1 MNTAKALH
9 PEKIIRAA
17 LYPRV
22 STEEQVLH
30 GDSLAAQE
38 EELRRFA
45 KAHGMKI
52 VGVYRDEGNS
62 ARKPA
67 FKRKVMMELLKDI
80 EAGKIDRVLVTKLD
94 RWFRNV
100 REYHKIQ
107 EILEAHNVAWQ
118 ATLESYE
125 TATADGRFKVN
136 IMLSVAE
143 NEADRTSERIK
154 FVNESKRQRKEACS
168 GRVSYGYKVELIN
181 GAKRVVKD
189 PETRE
194 FVQDF
199 WDHYRKYESIRLAG
213 MYVNEKHGIKRTYKA
228 WGNTARSQM
237 HTGIWRGVEDYCEPY
252 ISPEDW
258 QRLHDYRIQK
268 TSPNPSRVYLF
279 TGLLNCPYCGA
290 RMVSTFSHPNKNGVV
305 YKNYR
310 CRQKRMNVC
319 QEGETVAELKIEG
332 ALLSMVRSELEKFIM
347 EVEVMEQAP
356 KKKDSTMDVAKLTE
370 QMRRLNA
377 IYMAGN
383 IDDDEYAKQ
392 TAGLKLKIE
401 AAKAAA
407 KDEVPPDID
416 VLRQF
421 LKSDF
426 ETIYKTLD
434 PEDKRRMWRSIIQEI
449 CVKDHK
455 IQSIKFR
462 A

>member
-1 MNTAKALH
+1 MNATNVLH

-67 FKRKVMMELLKDI
+67 FKRKVMMELLEDVK
-80 EAGKIDRVLVTKLD
+80 AGKIDRILVTKLD

-107 EILEAHNVAWQ
+107 EILEAHHVAWQ

-143 NEADRTSERIK
+143 NEADRTSERIR
-154 FVNESKRQRKEACS
+154 FVNESKRRRREACS
-168 GRVSYGYKVELIN
+168 GRVSYGYKVEPID

-189 PETRE
+189 PEVQE
-194 FVQDF
+194 IVQDF
-199 WDHYRKYESIRLAG
+199 WNHYRKYESIRLAG
-213 MYVNEKHGIKRTYKA
+213 MYVNEKYGIKRTYKA
-228 WGNTARSQM
+228 WGNTARSRM

-258 QRLHDYRIQK
+258 QRLHDHRIPKVSQ
-268 TSPNPSRVYLF
+268 NPTRVYLF
-279 TGLLNCPYCGA
+279 TGLLRCPYCGA
-290 RMVSTFSHPNKNGVV
+290 MMTSTFSQPNKNGVE
-305 YKNYR
+305 YNNYR
-310 CRQKRMNVC
+310 CRQKKMNVC
-319 QEGETVAELKIEG
+319 PEGETVAELKIER
-332 ALLSMVRSELEKFIM
+332 ALLSMVRSELEKYIM
-347 EVEVMEQAP
+347 EVDVMEQAP
-356 KKKDSTMDVAKLTE
+356 KKKDCAMDVAKLNE
-370 QMRRLNA
+370 QMRRLNT

-401 AAKAAA
+401 AAKEAA

-426 ETIYKTLD
+426 ETIYETLD
-434 PEDKRRMWRSIIQEI
+434 REDKRRMWRSIIQEI
-449 CVKDHK
+449 RIQDHA

>member
-1 MNTAKALH
+1 MNQQNA
-9 PEKIIRAA
+9 KIIRAA

-67 FKRKVMMELLKDI
+67 LQRKVMMELMEDVK
-80 EAGKIDRVLVTKLD
+80 AGKIDRILVTKLD

-107 EILEAHNVAWQ
+107 EVLDSHNVAWQ

-143 NEADRTSERIK
+143 NEADRTSERIR

-168 GRVSYGYKVELIN
+168 GNVSYGYKVEKID

-189 PETRE
+189 PAVQEI
-194 FVQDF
+194 VQDF
-199 WDHYRKYESIRLAG
+199 WDHYRKYESVKLAG
-213 MYVNEKHGIKRTYKA
+213 IYVNEKYGIKRTYKA
-228 WGNTARSQM
+228 WGNTARSAM
-237 HTGIWRGVEDYCEPY
+237 HTGNWRGIEDYCPAY
-252 ISPEDW
+252 ISQKDW
-258 QRLHDYRIQK
+258 ERLQENRIKK
-268 TSPNPSRVYLF
+268 TSPNPNRLYLF
-279 TGLLNCPYCGA
+279 TGLIVCPGCGKKLT
-290 RMVSTFSHPNKNGVV
+290 STYVRQKRSNGQIVE
-305 YKNYR
+305 YRNYR
-310 CRQKRMNVC
+310 CNDKKMGFC
-319 QEGETVAELKIEG
+319 SDATTVTELKIES
-332 ALLSMVRSELEKFIM
+332 ALLSMVRTELEKFILD
-347 EVEVMEQAP
+347 VEVREQAP
-356 KKKDSTMDVAKLTE
+356 KKKDNVMDIAKLNE
-370 QMRRLNA
+370 QMRRLNM

-392 TAGLKLKIE
+392 TSNLRFKIE
-401 AAKAAA
+401 LAKEAE
-407 KDEVPPDID
+407 KDERPPDIE

-426 ETIYKTLD
+426 EEIYKTLT
-434 PEDKRRMWRSIIQEI
+434 PEDKRRMWRSIIDEI
-449 CVKDHK
+449 YVENHTVK
-455 IQSIKFR
+455 SIKFR